1 MSYETNVVTSY
12 SAGAIT
18 DLMPDGMYETL
29 LENITILT
37 NNPTGERTYQ
47 NYHGGIEFDIEI
59 NNRRLHWKITHNFN
73 DYFDLELIPT
83 DEFNLMTNTLT
94 QVEHDLGNG
103 DLKNVFET
111 LWADYLKYM
120 DEQKNAIRDVLGNII
135 DEMEEE

>member
-1 MSYETNVVTSY
+1 MTHETNVVTSY

-18 DLMPDGMYETL
+18 DLMPEGMYDTL
-29 LENITILT
+29 LKNITILT
-37 NNPTGERTYQ
+37 NNPTGERIQ
-47 NYHGGIEFDIEI
+47 EYHGGIEFDIEI
-59 NNRRLHWKITHNFN
+59 NNRRLHWRITHNFN

-111 LWADYLKYM
+111 LWADYLKFM
-120 DEQKNAIRDVLGNII
+120 DEQKSAVRDVLSNII

>member
-1 MSYETNVVTSY
+1 MTQETNVVTSY

-18 DLMPDGMYETL
+18 DLMPEGMYETL

-37 NNPTGERTYQ
+37 NNPTGERTTQ

-59 NNRRLHWKITHNFN
+59 NNKRLHWVITHNYN
-73 DYFDLELIPT
+73 DFFDLELYPEEDSVISSQKET
-83 DEFNLMTNTLT
+83 
-94 QVEHDLGNG
+94 DLGNG

-120 DEQKNAIRDVLGNII
+120 DEQKNTIRDVLNNII